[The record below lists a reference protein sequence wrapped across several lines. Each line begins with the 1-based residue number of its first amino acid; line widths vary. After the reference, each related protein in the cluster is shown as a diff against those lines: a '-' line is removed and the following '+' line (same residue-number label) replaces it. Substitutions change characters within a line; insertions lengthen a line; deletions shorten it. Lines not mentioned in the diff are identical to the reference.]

1 MNIFDSR
8 CRTQANIIAFI
19 ATDNV
24 EQNVVHYCHS
34 NVKPVQWRLN
44 ADANVNYICM
54 YLIEKMRQTHCMRR
68 MHRYVPAATHVVLNG
83 CYVCTCTWSRKAHN
97 IHDCMC
103 VMVVG
108 FEPKSKLVCS
118 THTLVCLVLT
128 YKSAMF
134 CASRSQRDSIH
145 LLLKLSIEIPCDP
158 IEFLLTVLLVLVHM
172 HGRMDCKVHKLK
184 HPSLLYKAC
193 KQNVY
198 ILQSARS
205 MVYTYYSRDNK
216 RPAQDHFW

>member
-1 MNIFDSR
+1 MLTI
-8 CRTQANIIAFI
+8 
-19 ATDNV
+19 
-24 EQNVVHYCHS
+24 
-34 NVKPVQWRLN
+34 
-44 ADANVNYICM
+44 
-54 YLIEKMRQTHCMRR
+54 
-68 MHRYVPAATHVVLNG
+68 YV
-83 CYVCTCTWSRKAHN
+83 CTWSRKCVKHIVYAACIDTYLQRHTSFSMDAMCARVFDHEKH
-97 IHDCMC
+97 IIFTTAWLHVHLCMC